1 MDIFRKTWETFLE
14 DNYLPCFMRSVR
26 ELDYSEFEKT
36 VRSGDTSVVEQLIRD
51 TLHGDVFVLKNV
63 MSREDA
69 TNIKET
75 IYRKGKETEASEFIP
90 EDSTIPNYHTKS
102 FAGNYVGGY
111 DEVTHAHY
119 FYRWNEDD
127 LGVLKILEDSWDTI
141 KIFNGL
147 GQDGLKDNTPEDKII
162 DRVQVLHYPI
172 NSGEITT
179 HCDAAR
185 WQITNFGVNLTEKGT
200 DFEDGGFYCVD
211 RDGKEVDLESRVKT
225 GDGIFWSPSVFHG
238 VKTPTGFGDVD
249 WEKSGG
255 RWQMITQAIQ
265 SRLVDNRRSSVSYE
279 AFLQDPNKV
288 KESYLFRDM
297 QNS

>member
-26 ELDYSEFEKT
+26 EFDYSEFEKT
-36 VRSGDTSVVEQLIRD
+36 IRSGDTSLVEQLIRD

-69 TNIKET
+69 TNIKDE
-75 IYRKGKETEASEFIP
+75 IYSRGKETEASAFIP

-127 LGVLKILEDSWDTI
+127 LGVLKSLEDSWDTI

-147 GQDGLKDNTPEDKII
+147 GKDGLKNNTPEDKII

-211 RDGKEVDLESRVKT
+211 RDGKEVDLESKVKT

-265 SRLVDNRRSSVSYE
+265 SRLMDNRRSSVSYE

-288 KESYLFRDM
+288 KESYLFKDM

>member
-1 MDIFRKTWETFLE
+1 MPIFKRTWETYLK
-14 DNYLPCFMRSVR
+14 DNYLPFYMRNVR
-26 ELDYSEFEKT
+26 ELEYHEFKDM
-36 VRSGDTSVVEQLIRD
+36 VRWGDESQVEDLIRD
-51 TLHGDVFVLKNV
+51 VLHGDVFILKNV
-63 MSREDA
+63 ISRKDA
-69 TNIKET
+69 TALKEK
-75 IYRKGKETEASEFIP
+75 IYANGKETQPSEFIP
-90 EDSTIPNYHTKS
+90 EDTTIPNYHTKS
-102 FAGNYVGGY
+102 FSGKCVGGY
-111 DEVTHAHY
+111 DEVAHAYY

-127 LGVLKILEDSWDTI
+127 LGVLEALHDSWDTI

-147 GQDGLKDNTPEDKII
+147 GQDGLKDNVPKDKVI

-200 DFEDGGFYCVD
+200 DFDDGGFYCLNQ
-211 RDGKEVDLESRVKT
+211 DGEEVDLESKVKT

-249 WEKSGG
+249 WDKSGG

-265 SRLVDNRRSSVSYE
+265 SRLIDNRRSSVSYE
-279 AFLQDPNKV
+279 AFLKDPFKV
-288 KESYLFRDM
+288 KEDYMFREM
-297 QNS
+297 QNA